1 MFEEEILAKKAIFC
15 IVVLILVSAYLL
27 KSNDTDTPSKIEEQ
41 LKLEEKYLM
50 EFENGDYTLDEPYII
65 QNPYDS
71 NELAAYVAFHY
82 DEAVTYEYTVTGD
95 IPFTYSS
102 EQATRDVIIPIVG
115 LYYDTTNEVEIT
127 ISSKSGEQLAEKT
140 IEIATTDTEIAA
152 ETATATIDPENE
164 EELTSF
170 MDGKFV
176 IDNYT
181 NIYDQNGDMRA
192 AHIAPESNYAYLKVI
207 DNQFLVPDKANEGDT
222 YNTVL
227 YSYAVTGRIDPDN
240 YCVAPEGTKFHH
252 DIAASD
258 NKLYALTSSVSD
270 DSEWT
275 DSYSEVLLTVYNK
288 NGTIDFTDFYDVENA
303 DLVNTGSNADD
314 VHLNSLDYYE
324 AENLLIIDS
333 RSYSQVIG
341 FNLDTEEVEWI
352 LDDPTTV
359 GTDHEDLL
367 LSAIGDMEYGSGEHT
382 VYVANDYISEAQKQD
397 GYLYLSMFD
406 NRQCL
411 DENLE
416 EATQDLSEDPD
427 YEACTSFTEHTVK
440 SRAIIY
446 AIDLE
451 NKTVETMKT
460 IDFSSYTGFKGDFNM
475 LADEM
480 KTTYVANAHKF
491 EIYNADDELIGTY
504 VLNTNE
510 EGATS
515 EDDPFLYRAVAF
527 DTETFQNFVELN

>member
-152 ETATATIDPENE
+152 
-164 EELTSF
+164 
-170 MDGKFV
+170 
-176 IDNYT
+176 
-181 NIYDQNGDMRA
+181 
-192 AHIAPESNYAYLKVI
+192 
-207 DNQFLVPDKANEGDT
+207 
-222 YNTVL
+222 
-227 YSYAVTGRIDPDN
+227 
-240 YCVAPEGTKFHH
+240 
-252 DIAASD
+252 SD

-288 NGTIDFTDFYDVENA
+288 NGTIDKTIDFTDFYDVENV
-303 DLVNTGSNADD
+303 DLVNTGSNTDD

-416 EATQDLSEDPD
+416 EATQDLSENPD

-460 IDFSSYTGFKGDFNM
+460 ISFSSYTGFKGDFNM